1 MDANMSER
9 FLHYLKREHARLEES
24 IERER
29 RRPLPDQLQL
39 ARLKK
44 LKLAVR
50 DQIAEIEANVSDSK
64 AA

>member
-1 MDANMSER
+1 MSER
-9 FLHYLKREHARLEES
+9 FLDYLRREHARLEDS
-24 IERER
+24 IDRER
-29 RRPLPDQLQL
+29 QRPLPDQLQL

-50 DQIAEIEANVSDSK
+50 DRIAEIETEVGDVK

>member
-1 MDANMSER
+1 MSER

-24 IERER
+24 IDRER
-29 RRPLPDQLQL
+29 RRSQPDQVQL

-44 LKLAVR
+44 LKLAVH
-50 DQIAEIEANVSDSK
+50 DQIAEIEANVGVTK

>member
-1 MDANMSER
+1 MSER
-9 FLHYLKREHARLEES
+9 FVDYLRREHARLEES

-50 DQIAEIEANVSDSK
+50 DQIAEFEMSTNETR

>member
-1 MDANMSER
+1 MSER
-9 FLHYLKREHARLEES
+9 FLHYLKREHARLQDS

-29 RRPLPDQLQL
+29 RRHFPDQLQL

-50 DQIAEIEANVSDSK
+50 DQIAEIEANVCDTK

>member
-1 MDANMSER
+1 MSER
-9 FLHYLKREHARLEES
+9 FLHYLKREHACLEDS

-29 RRPLPDQLQL
+29 RRLLPDQLQL

-50 DQIAEIEANVSDSK
+50 DHIAEIEANLSDAK

>member
-50 DQIAEIEANVSDSK
+50 DQIADIEANVSDSK

>member
-1 MDANMSER
+1 MSER
-9 FLHYLKREHARLEES
+9 FLHYLRREHARLEDS
-24 IERER
+24 IESEQQ
-29 RRPLPDQLQL
+29 RPLPDQLQL

-50 DQIAEIEANVSDSK
+50 DRIAEIEMDAGDTK

>member
-1 MDANMSER
+1 MSER
-9 FLHYLKREHARLEES
+9 FLNYLRREHARLEDLIDQEQ
-24 IERER
+24 R
-29 RRPLPDQLQL
+29 RILPDQLQL

-50 DQIAEIEANVSDSK
+50 DQIAEIESDVGDSK

>member
-1 MDANMSER
+1 MSER
-9 FLHYLKREHARLEES
+9 YLHYLQREHARLEDA
-24 IERER
+24 IDRER
-29 RRPLPDQLQL
+29 QRPLPDQLQL

-50 DQIAEIEANVSDSK
+50 DQIAEIEADAEDTK

>member
-1 MDANMSER
+1 MNMSER
-9 FLHYLKREHARLEES
+9 FLHYLRREHARLETLIDS
-24 IERER
+24 ER
-29 RRPLPDQLQL
+29 RRVLPDQLQL

-50 DQIAEIEANVSDSK
+50 DQIAEIETQLSDSK

>member
-1 MDANMSER
+1 MN
-9 FLHYLKREHARLEES
+9 YLRREHARLEKS

-29 RRPLPDQLQL
+29 QRPLPDQLQL

-50 DQIAEIEANVSDSK
+50 DQIAEFETGTGESR

>member
-1 MDANMSER
+1 MGTIMSER
-9 FLHYLKREHARLEES
+9 FLHYLRREHARLQAAIDREL
-24 IERER
+24 ERV
-29 RRPLPDQLQL
+29 LPDQLQL

-50 DQIAEIEANVSDSK
+50 DQIAEVETSGSNTK